1 MMTPEQFAAA
11 NQVQLDA
18 LVELTR
24 KSFEGVETL
33 VALNLQAVR
42 ATLALVSAP
51 EGLRQPD
58 TLGRQ
63 VYEIASSTQTEAS
76 RLVEAQMAA
85 AQEKIL
91 ALIDVAVKNAPAGGE
106 GTLAMVKQA
115 VITGNDALQNVQ
127 QAARQVVSVAEENFR
142 KFSPPG

>member
-1 MMTPEQFAAA
+1 MTPEQFAAA

-63 VYEIASSTQTEAS
+63 VYAIASSTQTEAS

-91 ALIDVAVKNAPAGGE
+91 AVIDVAVKNAPAGGE
-106 GTLAMVKQA
+106 GALAMVKQA

-127 QAARQVVSVAEENFR
+127 QAARQAVSLAEENFK

>member
-1 MMTPEQFAAA
+1 MTPEQFAAA

-24 KSFEGVETL
+24 KSFEGVEKL
-33 VALNLQAVR
+33 VALNLQAVH
-42 ATLALVSAP
+42 ATLALVSVP

-63 VYEIASSTQTEAS
+63 VYAIASSTQTEAS

-91 ALIDVAVKNAPAGGE
+91 ALVDVAVKNAPAGGE
-106 GTLAMVKQA
+106 GALALVKQA

-127 QAARQVVSVAEENFR
+127 QAARQVVSVAEENFK